1 MLLKDIMRNEKLPTI
16 LVLTSVNPHKGP
28 AVVAETA
35 YQAFLH
41 QGFDVDF
48 MCPYPVDGHPE
59 YLHIYNGKKN
69 KFGLLFHPIVL
80 MTKMCNRIL
89 KQMGMRQQQSG
100 YYFFYRKET
109 NPPIPVKHVINSIR
123 KSYDVVFVVF
133 WQGMLSFQTIEA
145 IYDKFDSQF
154 YFWCVDYSPMSGGC
168 HFIGDCQKY
177 VTGCGACPA
186 IYSKNEKDFTHFNVE
201 YRKQVYEKVKPI
213 VMGNTYIM
221 RFYDRSYLL
230 KDYDRKMR
238 CLPLVDNNM
247 YSPRNKIFVRQ
258 KYKIPENKKFLIFFG
273 SQSLND
279 ERKGIRYLLKAL
291 SILYDRLN
299 NEERNNILLILAGR
313 NIESIKDKLC
323 FDYNYL
329 GYVNPIDLPDIYS
342 MSDVFLSP
350 SVNDAGPTMV
360 NQSMACGTPVV
371 AFDMGTAIDV
381 IKGYNTGYCAE
392 LRNAED
398 FAYGIEQIFKMFP
411 EEYQAMC
418 NDCRQLS
425 LSLTS
430 EKAFCDNFLK
440 YYYKYKK

>member
-80 MTKMCNRIL
+80 MTKICNRIL

-213 VMGNTYIM
+213 VMGNTYMM

-299 NEERNNILLILAGR
+299 NEERNNILL
-313 NIESIKDKLC
+313 K
-323 FDYNYL
+323 F
-329 GYVNPIDLPDIYS
+329 
-342 MSDVFLSP
+342 
-350 SVNDAGPTMV
+350 PT
-360 NQSMACGTPVV
+360 P
-371 AFDMGTAIDV
+371 
-381 IKGYNTGYCAE
+381 
-392 LRNAED
+392 
-398 FAYGIEQIFKMFP
+398 
-411 EEYQAMC
+411 
-418 NDCRQLS
+418 
-425 LSLTS
+425 
-430 EKAFCDNFLK
+430 
-440 YYYKYKK
+440 

>member
-1 MLLKDIMRNEKLPTI
+1 
-16 LVLTSVNPHKGP
+16 
-28 AVVAETA
+28 
-35 YQAFLH
+35 
-41 QGFDVDF
+41 
-48 MCPYPVDGHPE
+48 
-59 YLHIYNGKKN
+59 
-69 KFGLLFHPIVL
+69 
-80 MTKMCNRIL
+80 
-89 KQMGMRQQQSG
+89 
-100 YYFFYRKET
+100 
-109 NPPIPVKHVINSIR
+109 
-123 KSYDVVFVVF
+123 
-133 WQGMLSFQTIEA
+133 
-145 IYDKFDSQF
+145 
-154 YFWCVDYSPMSGGC
+154 
-168 HFIGDCQKY
+168 
-177 VTGCGACPA
+177 
-186 IYSKNEKDFTHFNVE
+186 
-201 YRKQVYEKVKPI
+201 
-213 VMGNTYIM
+213 
-221 RFYDRSYLL
+221 
-230 KDYDRKMR
+230 
-238 CLPLVDNNM
+238 
-247 YSPRNKIFVRQ
+247 
-258 KYKIPENKKFLIFFG
+258 
-273 SQSLND
+273 LND

>member
-1 MLLKDIMRNEKLPTI
+1 MGNKKLPTI
-16 LVLTSVNPHKGP
+16 LVLTSVNPYKGP
-28 AVVAETA
+28 AIVAETA

-48 MCPYPVDGHPE
+48 MCPYPVDEHPE

-69 KFGLLFHPIVL
+69 KFSLLFHPITL
-80 MTKMCNRIL
+80 TIKMYNHIL
-89 KQMGMRQQQSG
+89 KQIGVRQQQSG
-100 YYFFYRKET
+100 YYFFYEKET
-109 NPPIPVKHVINSIR
+109 NPPIPVKDVVNSIH

-133 WQGMLSFQTIEA
+133 WQGMFSFQTIEA
-145 IYDKFDSQF
+145 IYDKFYSQF

-177 VTGCGACPA
+177 MTGCGACPA
-186 IYSKNEKDFTHFNVE
+186 IYSKNKKDFTRFNVE

-213 VMGNTYIM
+213 VMGNTYM
-221 RFYDRSYLL
+221 MKFYDSSYLL
-230 KDYDRKMR
+230 KDYDRKMC

-247 YSPRNKIFVRQ
+247 YFPRNKMFVRQ
-258 KYKIPENKKFLIFFG
+258 KYNIPEDKKFLIFFG
-273 SQSLND
+273 SQNLND
-279 ERKGIRYLLKAL
+279 ERKGIRYLLEAL
-291 SILYDRLN
+291 SILYGKLN
-299 NEERNNILLILAGR
+299 NEGRNNILLILAGR
-313 NIESIKDKLC
+313 NIDPIKEKLY

-381 IKGYNTGYCAE
+381 IKGHNTGYCAE

-398 FAYGIEQIFKMFP
+398 FAYGIEKIFKMSLK
-411 EEYQAMC
+411 EYQTMC
-418 NDCRQLS
+418 DDCRQLS

-440 YYYKYKK
+440 YYYKYKQ

>member
-154 YFWCVDYSPMSGGC
+154 YFWCVD
-168 HFIGDCQKY
+168 
-177 VTGCGACPA
+177 CPA

-213 VMGNTYIM
+213 VMGNTYMM

>member
-1 MLLKDIMRNEKLPTI
+1 MRNEKLPTI

-109 NPPIPVKHVINSIR
+109 NPPIPVKHVMNSIR

-213 VMGNTYIM
+213 VMGNTYMM
-221 RFYDRSYLL
+221 RFYDHSYLL

-247 YSPRNKIFVRQ
+247 YSPRSKILARQ

-273 SQSLND
+273 SQSLSD
-279 ERKGIRYLLKAL
+279 ERKGIRYLLEAL
-291 SILYDRLN
+291 STLYDRLN

-381 IKGYNTGYCAE
+381 IKGHNTGYCAE

-398 FAYGIEQIFKMFP
+398 FAYGIEQIFKMSP
-411 EEYQAMC
+411 KEYQAMC

-425 LSLTS
+425 LSLIS

>member
-48 MCPYPVDGHPE
+48 MCPYPVEGHPG
-59 YLHIYNGKKN
+59 YYIVLNGKKN

-213 VMGNTYIM
+213 VMGNTYMM